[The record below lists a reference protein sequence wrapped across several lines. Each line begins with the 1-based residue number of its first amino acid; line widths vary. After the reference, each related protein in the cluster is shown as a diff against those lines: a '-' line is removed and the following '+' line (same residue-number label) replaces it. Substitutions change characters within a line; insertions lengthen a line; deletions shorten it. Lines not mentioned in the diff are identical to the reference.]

1 MESVPFSLAKLS
13 SLEMSKPQMK
23 KVMIPGYGCLI
34 PTLNIF
40 SIRTKYP
47 VAIASPKSGEDFMTI
62 ERHFQ
67 RTLEVHSKRTKRGI
81 NERAPKLYSKSNQ

>member
-1 MESVPFSLAKLS
+1 MLFSNPKPSILA
-13 SLEMSKPQMK
+13 MSNPQMK

-40 SIRTKYP
+40 SIKTKYT
-47 VAIASPKSGEDFMTI
+47 VAIASPKSSGDSMTI

-67 RTLEVHSKRTKRGI
+67 RTLIVHSKRTSSGVKDK
-81 NERAPKLYSKSNQ
+81 APKLYSISNQ